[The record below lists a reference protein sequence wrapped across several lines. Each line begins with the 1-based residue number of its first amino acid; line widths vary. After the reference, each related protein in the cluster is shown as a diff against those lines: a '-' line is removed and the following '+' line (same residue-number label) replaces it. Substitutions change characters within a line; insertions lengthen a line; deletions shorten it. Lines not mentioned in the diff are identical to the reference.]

1 MNSASRY
8 QEVCET
14 DVDDVKKLRYST
26 ALNYKYFHLADIICP
41 PIFLT

>member
-14 DVDDVKKLRYST
+14 DVGDANKLRYLT
-26 ALNYKYFHLADIICP
+26 ELDYQYFHLADIKCP